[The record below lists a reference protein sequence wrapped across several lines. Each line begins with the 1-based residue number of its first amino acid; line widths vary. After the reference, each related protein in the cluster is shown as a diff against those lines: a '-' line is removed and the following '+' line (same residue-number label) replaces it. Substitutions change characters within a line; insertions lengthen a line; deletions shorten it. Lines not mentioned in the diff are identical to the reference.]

1 MSNLPPKTFPHSI
14 TYNPPL
20 STTMTDLLNTIPF
33 LIKDIST
40 RLDQQDLSLLN
51 ISSQLKN
58 NKPNYKYSTNIPVT
72 PSIPLLPPSSPFPT
86 SPSFFNHPS
95 STSPT
100 TYTYP

>member
-1 MSNLPPKTFPHSI
+1 MSNLPPKTFPRSI

-58 NKPNYKYSTNIPVT
+58 NKPNYKYSTNIHVT
-72 PSIPLLPPSSPFPT
+72 SSVPLIPPSSP
-86 SPSFFNHPS
+86 
-95 STSPT
+95 SPT